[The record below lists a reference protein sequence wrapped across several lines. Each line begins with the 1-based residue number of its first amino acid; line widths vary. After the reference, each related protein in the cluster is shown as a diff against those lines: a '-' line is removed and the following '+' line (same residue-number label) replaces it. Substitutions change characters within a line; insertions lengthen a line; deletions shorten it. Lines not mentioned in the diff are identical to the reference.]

1 MAKSK
6 SSVKNRLMETLILVF
21 VIVAMGLLM
30 AQFGLN
36 VVDTINQS
44 DIGGSTVELDQDF
57 ATPTQTNSEPTPTFD
72 YSDVELNDS
81 N

>member
-6 SSVKNRLMETLILVF
+6 PSVKNRLMETLILVF

-44 DIGGSTVELDQDF
+44 DIGGSTVELNQDF
-57 ATPTQTNSEPTPTFD
+57 ATPDQTNSEPTPTFD
-72 YSDVELNDS
+72 YSDIELNDS